1 MPRRGT
7 LFELEVKKANNRTFK
22 DIWNFIT
29 NSMYQGTF
37 ILRKRGLYF
46 KAMDP
51 EQVELVDLRF
61 KEDFF
66 KKMKIKKTV
75 VFVTDLMQVNKCLT
89 SFGDVSEAK
98 IIMMGVGEDLKLQ
111 LMTPDF
117 KKIIS
122 IPNFEIL
129 DEMQDIPTP
138 NISYR
143 AQFEQD
149 PEIMSTVLHSVVDT
163 FDVLQIF
170 YDGDLEF
177 VAESEVRIEKITLG
191 RISVEPVPPAT
202 HVPDFETAYSIEHLY
217 LLFKNLSRHTDKA
230 LMRIAIVK
238 GKRGGAMRISFETKY
253 PFDLD
258 VYLAPRVRRE
268 KAEEEEEEE

>member
-37 ILRKRGLYF
+37 ILRKSGLYF
-46 KAMDP
+46 KALDP
-51 EQVELVDLRF
+51 SNVELVDLWF
-61 KEDFF
+61 KENFF
-66 KKMKIKKTV
+66 KKMKIKKTI
-75 VFVTDLMQVNKCLT
+75 VFVTDLLQVNKCLT
-89 SFGDVSEAK
+89 SFGDVNEAK
-98 IIMMGVGEDLKLQ
+98 IIMMGVGEDLKLR

-117 KKIIS
+117 QKIIS
-122 IPNFEIL
+122 IPNFEVL

-149 PEIMSTVLHSVVDT
+149 PEIMSTVLHSIVDT

-170 YDGDLEF
+170 ADML
-177 VAESEVRIEKITLG
+177 VR
-191 RISVEPVPPAT
+191 
-202 HVPDFETAYSIEHLY
+202 
-217 LLFKNLSRHTDKA
+217 KN
-230 LMRIAIVK
+230 
-238 GKRGGAMRISFETKY
+238 
-253 PFDLD
+253 
-258 VYLAPRVRRE
+258 
-268 KAEEEEEEE
+268 